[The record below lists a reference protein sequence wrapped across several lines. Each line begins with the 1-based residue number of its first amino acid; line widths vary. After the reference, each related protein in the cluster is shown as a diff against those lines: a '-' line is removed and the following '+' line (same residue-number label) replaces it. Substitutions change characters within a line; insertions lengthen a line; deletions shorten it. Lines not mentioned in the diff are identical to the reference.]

1 MELKGKLAIITG
13 GNRGIGR
20 GIAEALAK
28 EGSNLA
34 IVYRKN
40 VEAFEDLKSSLEPSG
55 IQLKG
60 HQIDIVNSDDVK
72 KAFNDIYNHF
82 GSIDILVNCAGRA
95 PSTSSVAKST
105 LKEWHAVFDVDLH
118 AAFYCAK
125 AVLEYMRSDGGGN
138 IINISSIV
146 ASTCQAGSASYAAA
160 KAGLEAFTKVLARE
174 EAVHGIRVNA
184 IAPGLIESDMS
195 DRMSKVYGDEK
206 MKEIYE
212 SIPLG
217 SFGTPRDIGNLVAY
231 LVSSKGN
238 YITGQVLGV
247 DGGMYYWK
255 SSFVDI

>member
-1 MELKGKLAIITG
+1 MELKGKSAIITG

-34 IVYRKN
+34 IIYRRN
-40 VEAFEDLKSSLEPSG
+40 VEAYEDLKSSLKDSG

-60 HQIDIVNSDDVK
+60 YQINIVNFDDVK
-72 KAFNDIYNHF
+72 KAVDEIYNHF

-95 PSTSSVAKST
+95 SSTSSVAKST

-118 AAFYCAK
+118 AAFYCSK
-125 AVLEYMRSDGGGN
+125 AVLKYMRTEGGGA

-146 ASTCQAGSASYAAA
+146 ASTCQAGSAPYAAA

-174 EAVHGIRVNA
+174 EAIHGIRVNA

-195 DRMSKVYGDEK
+195 DVMSKVYGDEK

-217 SFGTPRDIGNLVAY
+217 SFGTPPDIGNLVAY
-231 LVSSKGN
+231 LVSSKGQ